1 MPTRSATTLLVLVLC
16 CASRT
21 RAQTAASP
29 IQVATP
35 ETPADPESEGAK
47 EWAFSAMVS
56 GYQVPGDRLYPQPT
70 VTADRGRLHLEARYN
85 YEDIHSGSAWVGYNL
100 GGGDKVA
107 WELTPM
113 IGGVFGDLTGLV
125 PALRWTLR
133 WWKLDVFSE
142 SEIVVDPTH
151 TADTFFYDWSEVG
164 FSPLSWLRLG
174 AAIQHSLVFKTPLD
188 IQRGLFVGVTVR
200 FVTVTVYEF
209 NAGWTTPTWVGA
221 ASVSL

>member
-1 MPTRSATTLLVLVLC
+1 MKSRAPLILAGLL
-16 CASRT
+16 A
-21 RAQTAASP
+21 AASDAAA
-29 IQVATP
+29 Q
-35 ETPADPESEGAK
+35 GAQ
-47 EWAFSAMVS
+47 EQSDQRPW
-56 GYQVPGDRLYPQPT
+56 T
-70 VTADRGRLHLEARYN
+70 VTATALAYVVPEQPDFVMVLVPADFRRLHVEGRYN
-85 YEDIHSGSAWVGYNL
+85 YEALHSGSAFVGVNASWGEKLKL
-100 GGGDKVA
+100 GV
-107 WELTPM
+107 TPM

-174 AAIQHSLVFKTPLD
+174 AAVQRSLVFKTPLD